1 MLAFFVVGCSALG
14 FSGTCV
20 AGLPKTE
27 WLPHDPIGMGFLFL
41 HLILYKNSKEVGCL
55 ALGFSGIGRAG
66 FPKTK

>member
-1 MLAFFVVGCSALG
+1 MLDFFGVGCSALG

-27 WLPHDPIGMGFLFL
+27 WLPHDLIGMDFYFPSTFVQ
-41 HLILYKNSKEVGCL
+41 NPEEVGCS